1 MKNKNVEKAKTMGDK
16 DIPESAIKSYLE
28 EREEFVAMLK
38 AGQFED
44 TSIPLTI
51 RLNELDYA
59 FIIMLAGKYDL
70 TKSAMAS
77 EILSNALVDV
87 KKHIGNDEYEKMINE
102 GLDQVKSLKKELQ
115 KKRAIKNVKS

>member
-1 MKNKNVEKAKTMGDK
+1 MKNKNVEKVKTVGNK
-16 DIPESAIKSYLE
+16 DTPESAIKSYLV
-28 EREEFVAMLK
+28 EREDFIARVK
-38 AGQFED
+38 AGHFED

-51 RLNELDYA
+51 RLNELNYA
-59 FIIMLAGKYDL
+59 FIIMLAGKYGL

-87 KKHIGNDEYEKMINE
+87 KKHIGNDEYEKMKKE
-102 GLDQVKSLKKELQ
+102 GLDQVQSLIKGLR